1 MFNPL
6 KINVMKKEID
16 LKNKENYVAPEME
29 VVVLAAEQKVLS
41 SSNEGVGDDEDI

>member
-16 LKNKENYVAPEME
+16 LKNKENYATPEVDIVE
-29 VVVLAAEQKVLS
+29 LATECVMTDTSQK
-41 SSNEGVGDDEDI
+41 EDW

>member
-6 KINVMKKEID
+6 KISVMKKEID

-29 VVVLAAEQKVLS
+29 VLELS
-41 SSNEGVGDDEDI
+41 SEYVMQTGSEQQW